1 MAAPL
6 IPLVT
11 AVAAEVGPALSAI
24 GGALLGGAA
33 VAGIGSLPGDTSKTE
48 ERATAKT
55 ESRTMSDS
63 TTSCKKCPPEQSG
76 AVVRNRHGP
85 NWNAYR
91 YQARVT
97 GFAFDTET
105 CQWSDE
111 WQWLGID
118 YDGFRPQECL
128 LQEAK
133 GNYDQFLDGSIPKAD
148 KFFKGFRHMREQAVK
163 RAIPVRANPP
173 TRLRYYFQGPLSY
186 KRMAPQLRETLI
198 NGPTSEVA
206 GEMASNFLDDEAN

>member
-6 IPLVT
+6 IPIVT
-11 AVAAEVGPALSAI
+11 AAVAEAGPVLSAI
-24 GGALLGGAA
+24 GSALLGGAA
-33 VAGIGSLPGDTSKTE
+33 VVGIGSIPGDASKAE
-48 ERATAKT
+48 EQAKAKT

-97 GFAFDTET
+97 GFAFDTEN

-118 YDGFRPQECL
+118 YDGFKPQECL

-186 KRMAPQLRETLI
+186 KRMAPQLRVMSIE
-198 NGPTSEVA
+198 SEY
-206 GEMASNFLDDEAN
+206 LP